1 MFDPEIWISIV
12 TISILSIGLSH
23 PQIKDKH
30 VESRAN
36 QSWFWSGWTEIF
48 SVNCVDDLIFPVV
61 LTLPVSVN
69 TTPPWSPLVL
79 TWKAQKLQCV
89 HTPCDRKPW
98 RHHRGNTQLQT
109 QACGRL
115 QGPQATALSSSSSSS
130 PHCPQVNSSLITE
143 QQRLL
148 PRLPT
153 LPRVFTSHVGLQDG
167 LNIMWFRR
175 CLLMDLWKAS
185 YCCCRFHSGRWTTN
199 SPG

>member
-69 TTPPWSPLVL
+69 TTRP
-79 TWKAQKLQCV
+79 
-89 HTPCDRKPW
+89 
-98 RHHRGNTQLQT
+98 
-109 QACGRL
+109 
-115 QGPQATALSSSSSSS
+115 
-130 PHCPQVNSSLITE
+130 
-143 QQRLL
+143 
-148 PRLPT
+148 
-153 LPRVFTSHVGLQDG
+153 
-167 LNIMWFRR
+167 
-175 CLLMDLWKAS
+175 
-185 YCCCRFHSGRWTTN
+185 
-199 SPG
+199 